1 MEIQLGIATEEKL
14 PEHPFWDF
22 SLQLYHN
29 DIVARALLM
38 LQQNFSLNAN
48 LILYFC
54 WHAFNGQG
62 SLNLTRVRD
71 ILLRIRPWHERIVM
85 PLRRIR
91 ERLKPHVETVLWVKN
106 VRQSV
111 FLEELEAEH
120 AEQLLIAESGAFD
133 PQTEKTPSQQCADI
147 CRSMVAYCRVM
158 RTDLDSQACD
168 AVAAILSVM
177 YSQLPEQSLLKL
189 CRKRLQH
196 RRRREGTT
204 GTQLWLDI

>member
-1 MEIQLGIATEEKL
+1 MEIQLGINTEEKL

-29 DIVARALLM
+29 NEVARALLQ
-38 LQQNFSLNAN
+38 LQNDFSFNAN

-62 SLNLTRVRD
+62 SLNQTRVRD
-71 ILLRIRPWHERIVM
+71 ILLRIRPWHERIVL

-91 ERLKPHVETVLWVKN
+91 ERLKPFVESILWVKK
-106 VRQSV
+106 VRQAV

-120 AEQLLIAESGAFD
+120 AEQLLIAESGVFD
-133 PQTEKTPSQQCADI
+133 PQSDKTALQQCTDI
-147 CRSMVAYCRVM
+147 CRSMVSYCRVM
-158 RTDLDSQACD
+158 RTDLDQQACD
-168 AVAAILSVM
+168 AVAAILSAM
-177 YSQLPEQSLLKL
+177 FSQIPEQALTKL

-196 RRRREGTT
+196 RRRRGGTT